1 MSNLTYNQ
9 NEKQIKKIIG
19 DKGVEFIV
27 DGLKYFSDKE
37 KTEIVDPA
45 IDALTHISSIPDSLN
60 YVEQNKQDS
69 IDVLVDIL
77 RQ

>member
-9 NEKQIKKIIG
+9 NEKQINKIIG
-19 DKGVEFIV
+19 EQGVEFIV

-37 KTEIVDPA
+37 KIDIVDPA

-60 YVEQNKQDS
+60 YIEKNK
-69 IDVLVDIL
+69 
-77 RQ
+77 